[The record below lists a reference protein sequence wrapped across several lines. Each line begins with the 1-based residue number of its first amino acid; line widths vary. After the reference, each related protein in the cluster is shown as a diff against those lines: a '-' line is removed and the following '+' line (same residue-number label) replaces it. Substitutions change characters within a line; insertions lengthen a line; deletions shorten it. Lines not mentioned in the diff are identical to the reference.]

1 MPRFATILLAATAVV
16 VGEMN
21 GPDHVFDPIRPLHA
35 LTNWPPAA
43 PILRYP
49 LVHTVTERVRRFE
62 TRPPSRLRRRR
73 RPSRPMSR
81 IENRTGHSWSK
92 SWRTSRRYDE
102 LRNKRRALRPN
113 ILNSPFA
120 RSASSYIYMYIRA
133 WALSSLILL
142 GYQFA
147 TRSCSSNRSMA
158 EKHFKYVILGGGVAA
173 VSLPRAPPSFDFLI
187 GFLSFILF
195 VWLREKVVDPRNYMV
210 L

>member
-1 MPRFATILLAATAVV
+1 MDDTVLEEGMLQDEAWLQYDNSRGQDKGTRMQWISCLWQPLVMPRFATILLAATAVV

-81 IENRTGHSWSK
+81 IENRTGHS
-92 SWRTSRRYDE
+92 
-102 LRNKRRALRPN
+102 
-113 ILNSPFA
+113 
-120 RSASSYIYMYIRA
+120 
-133 WALSSLILL
+133 
-142 GYQFA
+142 
-147 TRSCSSNRSMA
+147 
-158 EKHFKYVILGGGVAA
+158 
-173 VSLPRAPPSFDFLI
+173 
-187 GFLSFILF
+187 
-195 VWLREKVVDPRNYMV
+195 
-210 L
+210 